1 MKRHTHLAIIGP
13 TFNFCRIHRRVAQF
27 SPRLTGLFL
36 AAALLLI
43 GGKSLASTAL
53 PAHPAPVD
61 STARKTAPT
70 PGVDPNALKQFVRD
84 YWQQR
89 FTQHAQRVNWRDYQW
104 QSEISIPEA
113 VSKLPPCRQPYQV
126 EDSQVKFPVGRHSLR
141 LRCPDSPGWVITT
154 RSQISVLM
162 PVVVARVAT
171 GQEHYLQESD
181 LAVTQV
187 LLTPQMDDV
196 LTDPAQA
203 IGRRPQRSLR
213 AGQPVRNRMLEAALL
228 VRKGDKVSLT
238 LAEGEMSISMQ
249 GTALQDGQKGETISI
264 KNEKSGKVISASV
277 SGPGQLLI
285 VNETPKVNP
294 KE

>member
-13 TFNFCRIHRRVAQF
+13 TFNFCRTRQRGAQF
-27 SPRLTGLFL
+27 PSRLMGIFL
-36 AAALLLI
+36 AVALLLFC
-43 GGKSLASTAL
+43 GKSLASTAL
-53 PAHPAPVD
+53 PAQPTTVD
-61 STARKTAPT
+61 STAPRKSPT
-70 PGVDPNALKQFVRD
+70 PGVDPTALKQFVHD

-104 QSEISIPEA
+104 QIEVSIPDA
-113 VSKLPPCRQPYQV
+113 VSKLPPCRQPYQP

-196 LTDPAQA
+196 LTSPAQA

-213 AGQPVRNRMLEAALL
+213 AGQPVRNRMLEAAML
-228 VRKGDKVSLT
+228 VRKGDKVNLT
-238 LAEGEMSISMQ
+238 LAEGEMAISMQ

-285 VNETPKVNP
+285 LNEAPVANP
-294 KE
+294 QH